1 MTQKRQTLNADKRKV
16 IADVFQNHWE
26 REDSPM
32 KQAHTKAIAFYND
45 VRTITKKLVE
55 EIVREHQP
63 QEDIDTVRAMSNKY
77 GRSGGELYEDNCF
90 NFQHPIT
97 KVDDEGKE
105 YQTTDDINI
114 DFKLSDKYEFAYSY
128 YRDHLKNQNGFDPD
142 FKLKLGNDHSKRNPK
157 YYQDETAINTYLGF
171 QNSSNEDKSIIKLNS
186 EWDNDFKL
194 WVIGTSYCHTRQ
206 FKVNETTYKC
216 LEQFNI
222 ARDNVIMAHEKL
234 FEYVESKMKKLR
246 LGLKSYK
253 YFDQAKALADKLG
266 IPLNE
271 SILNESSSLAL
282 SIYSPENLAS
292 LLEDKV
298 EMTRAEK
305 IAYFKAQQ
313 QAIN

>member
-1 MTQKRQTLNADKRKV
+1 MTQKRLTLNADKRKA

-26 REDSPM
+26 REDSP
-32 KQAHTKAIAFYND
+32 KRKAHTKAIEIYND
-45 VRTITKKLVE
+45 VRTATKQLVE
-55 EIVREHQP
+55 AIVREHQP

-77 GRSGGELYEDNCF
+77 GRSGGELYHDNCF
-90 NFQHPIT
+90 NFQHPIS

-105 YQTTDDINI
+105 YETTDDINI
-114 DFKLSDKYEFAYSY
+114 NFTLDDNKSFGYSY
-128 YRDHLKNQNGFDPD
+128 YRDELKAKGFDPD
-142 FKLKLGNDHSKRNPK
+142 FKLKLNGDLGKRNPK
-157 YYQDETAINTYLGF
+157 YYQMETDVNTYLGF
-171 QNSSNEDKSIIKLNS
+171 QNSSNEDKSIIKHEA

-194 WVIGTSYCHTRQ
+194 WVIGSSYCHTRQ

-222 ARDNVIMAHEKL
+222 ARDNVIMAHEQL

-246 LGLKSYK
+246 LGLQSYR
-253 YFDQAKALADKLG
+253 YFDQAKSLADKLG

-282 SIYSPENLAS
+282 SVYSPENLAS

-298 EMTRAEK
+298 EMTREEK
-305 IAYFKAQQ
+305 IAMFRQQ
-313 QAIN
+313 QVSVN